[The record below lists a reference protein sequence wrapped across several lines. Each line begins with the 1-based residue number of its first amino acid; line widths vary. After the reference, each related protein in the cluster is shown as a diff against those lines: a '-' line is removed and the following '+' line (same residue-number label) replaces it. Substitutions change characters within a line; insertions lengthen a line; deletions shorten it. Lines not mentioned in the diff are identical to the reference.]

1 MLKINQINLSNISD
15 CFKLLFNDKK
25 QFKYF
30 NGLGWSKKQF
40 NLQIS
45 KKNNCSFGLWQSNA
59 PIGFLI
65 GELIYVEKKSE
76 YEILLLYVDKNFR
89 NHGHA
94 TYLINALNNILKSN
108 KLNRITLEVPVSN
121 YIAINLYKKNGFC
134 QIGKRKNYYKISID
148 IKEDALIFEKKINE

>member
-15 CFKLLFNDKK
+15 CFQLLFNDKK

-45 KKNNCSFGLWQSNA
+45 KKNNCSFGLWQSNV

>member
-121 YIAINLYKKNGFC
+121 YIAINLYKNNGFC

>member
-1 MLKINQINLSNISD
+1 MFNISN
-15 CFKLLFNDKK
+15 CIQLLFNDKK

-40 NLQIS
+40 NLQIG
-45 KKNNCSFGLWQSNA
+45 KKNNCSFGLWQSNVL
-59 PIGFLI
+59 IGFLI

-94 TYLINALNNILKSN
+94 SYLINALNIILKSN
-108 KLNRITLEVPVSN
+108 KLNRITLEVPESN
-121 YIAINLYKKNGFC
+121 YIAINLYKKTGFF
-134 QIGKRKNYYKISID
+134 QIGRRKNYYKINID
-148 IKEDALIFEKKINE
+148 IKEDALIFEKKINDYS

>member
-108 KLNRITLEVPVSN
+108 KLNKITLEVPVSN